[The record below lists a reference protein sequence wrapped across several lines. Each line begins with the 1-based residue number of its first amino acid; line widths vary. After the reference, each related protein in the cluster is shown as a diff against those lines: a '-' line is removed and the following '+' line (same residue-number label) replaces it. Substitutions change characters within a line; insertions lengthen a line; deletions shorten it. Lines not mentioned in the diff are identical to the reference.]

1 MIYVSLLVHY
11 LSAQK
16 AEFPH
21 LALEILEE
29 FEFNRSARG
38 GATVVGQG
46 HSQMA
51 FWRGDAVIRE

>member
-29 FEFNRSARG
+29 GFEFNRSARG
-38 GATVVGQG
+38 GATVIGQG
-46 HSQMA
+46 HSQTA
-51 FWRGDAVIRE
+51 I